1 MQEKRKSIRKPCSD
15 KYLIQYSSSG
25 GNTSEEVPIYLR
37 DLSDGGI
44 SGTFFGEQIP
54 SYDEIHYI
62 QDNKGAVKPARLIWA
77 IQSVS
82 TVYMLGFKFE
92 NSIPPDST
100 FPDESHCF
108 TPLTD
113 SCKSPG

>member
-25 GNTSEEVPIYLR
+25 GNTSEEAPIYLR

-62 QDNKGAVKPARLIWA
+62 QDNNGAVKPARLIWA
-77 IQSVS
+77 IQSVFNGIYAWIQIRKHN
-82 TVYMLGFKFE
+82 TLQQYLPMNHIVTHL
-92 NSIPPDST
+92 
-100 FPDESHCF
+100 
-108 TPLTD
+108 
-113 SCKSPG
+113 